1 MHLHHGC
8 ALKNREP
15 REDRGGHG
23 VVHGA
28 LRVEELHIT
37 DAADANAVHE
47 EDVPVVVG
55 TARFPGRLTRSRPR
69 NGWIGAARGAAM
81 PIRMD

>member
-1 MHLHHGC
+1 MAVPSRTVNQGRTVVGMGLST
-8 ALKNREP
+8 ALC
-15 REDRGGHG
+15 
-23 VVHGA
+23 
-28 LRVEELHIT
+28 VEELHIT

-69 NGWIGAARGAAM
+69 NGWTGAARGAAK